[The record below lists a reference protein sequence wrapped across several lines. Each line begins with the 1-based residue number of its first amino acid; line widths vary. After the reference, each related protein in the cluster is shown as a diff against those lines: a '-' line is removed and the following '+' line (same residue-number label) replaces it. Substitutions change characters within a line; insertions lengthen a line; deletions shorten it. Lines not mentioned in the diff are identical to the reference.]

1 MGKTPTAQTYHPA
14 EEAAKRM
21 EKKILDQLEESS
33 ASKHLRHT
41 AFEMA
46 LFGTGIL
53 KGPFAMDKEYANWDE
68 EGNYDPVIKTVPK
81 VENVSIWNFYPD
93 SDAKNMDECEFV
105 IQRHRMSH
113 SDMRG

>member
-1 MGKTPTAQTYHPA
+1 
-14 EEAAKRM
+14 
-21 EKKILDQLEESS
+21 
-33 ASKHLRHT
+33 
-41 AFEMA
+41 MA

-93 SDAKNMDECEFV
+93 PMP
-105 IQRHRMSH
+105 RT
-113 SDMRG
+113 